1 MDKKHCS
8 FLQIPIKVQVDLLYL
23 HRLDRWCG
31 HYKLYSYRLVCI
43 NYYVLSK
50 FQYSQFYSFLG
61 QNISLRQSNIPQVVQ
76 LPSVQQTI
84 PVQVPISSNGQTL
97 YQTVHL
103 PLQSFASSLP
113 NIIQANQGQLM
124 QIPQLTQMTQ
134 TPQMA
139 QIVNSNGQIQTVQLT
154 SPISNGQQIQI
165 VNTSSTNNQF
175 QNANTPA
182 TSPNV
187 MHVSSFYCFVFIAIE
202 IFYSTKNLYS
212 DKFIS

>member
-1 MDKKHCS
+1 MCCKFIAK
-8 FLQIPIKVQVDLLYL
+8 
-23 HRLDRWCG
+23 
-31 HYKLYSYRLVCI
+31 YKL
-43 NYYVLSK
+43 
-50 FQYSQFYSFLG
+50 LG
-61 QNISLRQSNIPQVVQ
+61 QNISVRQSNMPQVVQ

-124 QIPQLTQMTQ
+124 QIPQLTQMAQ

-139 QIVNSNGQIQTVQLT
+139 QIVNSNGQIQTVQIA
-154 SPISNGQQIQI
+154 SPMGNGQQIQI
-165 VNTSSTNNQF
+165 VNTSSANNQY
-175 QNANTPA
+175 QNATTPA

-187 MHVSSFYCFVFIAIE
+187 MHVSE
-202 IFYSTKNLYS
+202 NN
-212 DKFIS
+212 